1 MSRLTSTQLV
11 VATATTVDIA
21 INAIKENSP
30 ELALVALE
38 NLKQKCDDFFQQ
50 SDPRRV

>member
-21 INAIKENSP
+21 IDAIKSNSP
-30 ELALVALE
+30 EVAVSALE
-38 NLKQKCDDFFQQ
+38 NLKQKCDQFFQQ
-50 SDPRRV
+50 SDPRRA

>member
-21 INAIKENSP
+21 IDAIKTSNP
-30 ELALVALE
+30 DMALVALE
-38 NLKQKCDDFFQQ
+38 NLKQKCDEFFQQ
-50 SDPRRV
+50 SDPRRL